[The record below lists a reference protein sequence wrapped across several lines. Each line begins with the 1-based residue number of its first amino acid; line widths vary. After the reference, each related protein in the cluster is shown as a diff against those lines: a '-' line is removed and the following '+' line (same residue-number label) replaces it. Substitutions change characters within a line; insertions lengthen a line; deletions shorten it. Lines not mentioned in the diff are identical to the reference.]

1 MSAVFSFTAAPTD
14 AESPLGLAVWLN
26 DSVLFDTDCLT
37 TPQTIS
43 VAVDDDVE
51 DVEHTVKI
59 VLKNK
64 TAAHTKVNESGEI
77 VKDSMIAITDI
88 KLDDIEID
96 QLFFDQSCYTHSHNG
111 DAEPV
116 QDQFYGN
123 MGCNGVVEFKFS
135 TPVYI
140 WFLENM

>member
-14 AESPLGLAVWLN
+14 AESPLGLLVCLN
-26 DSVLFDTDCLT
+26 DSVLLDTDCLT
-37 TPQTIS
+37 APQTIS
-43 VAVDDDVE
+43 AAVDDEVE

-64 TAAHTKVNESGEI
+64 TAAHTKVDESGEI
-77 VKDSMIAITDI
+77 VKDSMIAISDV

-96 QLFFDQSCYTHSHNG
+96 QMFFERSCYTHSHNS
-111 DAEPV
+111 DAEPM
-116 QDQFYGN
+116 QHQFYGN
-123 MGCNGVVEFKFS
+123 MGCNGTIEFKFS

-140 WFLENM
+140 WLLENL

>member
-1 MSAVFSFTAAPTD
+1 MSAAFSFTATPTD
-14 AESPLGLAVWLN
+14 PESPLGLTVWLN
-26 DSVLFDTDCLT
+26 DSVLFDTDRLT
-37 TPQTIS
+37 TAQTIS
-43 VAVDDDVE
+43 AAVDDEVE

-64 TAAHTKVNESGEI
+64 TAAHTKVDESGEI
-77 VKDSMIAITDI
+77 VKDSMIAISNI

-96 QLFFDQSCYTHSHNG
+96 QLFFDQSCYIHSHNG
-111 DAEPV
+111 DADPV
-116 QDQFYGN
+116 QDRFYGN

-140 WFLENM
+140 WLLESM